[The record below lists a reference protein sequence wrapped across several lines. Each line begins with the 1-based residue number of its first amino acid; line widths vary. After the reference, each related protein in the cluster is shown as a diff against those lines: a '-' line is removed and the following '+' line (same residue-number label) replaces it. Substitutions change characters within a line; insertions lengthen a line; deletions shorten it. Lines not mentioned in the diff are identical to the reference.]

1 VTPSMTFLLPL
12 RGDVCA
18 LVYFGFSPV

>member
-1 VTPSMTFLLPL
+1 VTSSTTFLLPL
-12 RGDVCA
+12 RGDVSV